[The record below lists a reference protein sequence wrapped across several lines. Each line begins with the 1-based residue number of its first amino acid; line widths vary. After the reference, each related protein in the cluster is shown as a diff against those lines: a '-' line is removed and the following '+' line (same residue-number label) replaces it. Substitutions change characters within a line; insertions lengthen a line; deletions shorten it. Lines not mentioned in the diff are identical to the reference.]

1 MPFLA
6 LKAITDIVDGE
17 RPAQEEFLENLH
29 MAAQA
34 LQVGYEVLHACK
46 HFLSVGGYT
55 LCQGFRSMCYVWLWN
70 MWFRQLG
77 DGILVS
83 VDAQDVISPVLEFV
97 AGKPIKDL

>member
-34 LQVGYEVLHACK
+34 LQVSRMVLHELHA
-46 HFLSVGGYT
+46 LSECGCIHPVPRVAQ
-55 LCQGFRSMCYVWLWN
+55 CV
-70 MWFRQLG
+70 LG
-77 DGILVS
+77 SAVEYLV
-83 VDAQDVISPVLEFV
+83 
-97 AGKPIKDL
+97 